1 MSSVETPDGA
11 PEIRKKPRTGR
22 RRIVLGAVA
31 VAIIVGTFAFAL
43 PKIADYRDVWDVVTT
58 LTWEWCVVLLA
69 ATVAQPGHVR
79 AAVDGGAAGPPASG
93 RRSWSRKPR
102 PRSRS
107 SPPPAPRWGSP
118 ARGGCCASWGFRSSD
133 VTRAVTLTGVWNQL
147 ANLFYPVVAVF
158 LLKVNGGQTA
168 LLGTAAFIGVAVFGV
183 VVAFLALV
191 LYSGNLAREVGDAVA
206 AFVSWFLARVR
217 RGPVTWD
224 GSGFARFRDDAV
236 DLLARRWHV
245 LTLATLAGSLTV
257 FLLLAAEPPRGG
269 GHGLRGDVGGGVRG
283 VGARADHRDDPDH
296 AGRHRRGRA
305 RPHGGARRLRR
316 RQRGR
321 RRGGADLPVPHDGAD
336 TGARRPRGAHVA
348 LAHARRAAVVELPGG
363 RSRPR
368 DAERGRVKEQSHKSE
383 MGAALRGDFER
394 LRARRGGES
403 GLIERGAV
411 RAARRRTAT
420 GSAARAPAVASGA
433 TAPGSTAWGRGRRAL
448 PGQRGRLRGRRVAV
462 ARRRRHRLCC
472 T

>member
-1 MSSVETPDGA
+1 MAATIPTNPARATVRQRRGAAFDCVENDAVSSVETPDGA

-58 LTWEWCVVLLA
+58 LTWQWCVILLA
-69 ATVAQPGHVR
+69 ATVVNLATFAPPWMVALPGLRFRQAIVVTQASTALSIVAPAG
-79 AAVDGGAAGPPASG
+79 AAVGIAG
-93 RRSWSRKPR
+93 
-102 PRSRS
+102 
-107 SPPPAPRWGSP
+107 
-118 ARGGCCASWGFRSSD
+118 SWGMLRSMEFRSSD

-206 AFVSWFLARVR
+206 AFVSWFLARVH

-257 FLLLAAEPPRGG
+257 FLLLLLSLRAVGVTASEVTWVEAFAAWALVRIIGTIPITPGG
-269 GHGLRGDVGGGVRG
+269 IG
-283 VGARADHRDDPDH
+283 
-296 AGRHRRGRA
+296 
-305 RPHGGARRLRR
+305 
-316 RQRGR
+316 
-321 RRGGADLPVPHDGAD
+321 
-336 TGARRPRGAHVA
+336 
-348 LAHARRAAVVELPGG
+348 VVELGLT
-363 RSRPR
+363 
-368 DAERGRVKEQSHKSE
+368 
-383 MGAALRGDFER
+383 AALVAF
-394 LRARRGGES
+394 GGANADVVAAVLIYRFLTMVPTLALG
-403 GLIERGAV
+403 GL
-411 RAARRRTAT
+411 AALTWRWHK
-420 GSAARAPAVASGA
+420 PAEQPS
-433 TAPGSTAWGRGRRAL
+433 
-448 PGQRGRLRGRRVAV
+448 
-462 ARRRRHRLCC
+462 
-472 T
+472 